1 MTILSGT
8 PVTEGAGVKL
18 RRLFGHNE
26 APMFDPFL
34 LLDDFRSDTPA
45 DYIKG
50 FPWHPHRGIETI
62 TYMLK
67 GEAHH
72 GDSLGNRGTIKKG
85 EVQWMSAGSGIIHQE
100 MPKGDETGAMHG
112 FQLWMNLPT
121 AHKMSEPTY
130 RSIAEDEIPE
140 IKTDTGARVKI
151 IAGSMDG
158 VSGPVSDVV
167 TTPLYLDITVEQGAH
182 FAFDLPPSHTTLIYA
197 IHGEG
202 MAAEQPLSNG
212 QLLKLDEGAECAV
225 TPQAALFRCLLFSAQ
240 PLGEPVAWRGP
251 IVMNTQEELQIAFD
265 EYRNGNFIKS

>member
-100 MPKGDETGAMHG
+100 MPKGDENGAMHG
-112 FQLWMNLPT
+112 FQLWMNLPA

-130 RSIAEDEIPE
+130 RSIAEGEIPE

-167 TTPLYLDITVEQGAH
+167 TTKSGSFD
-182 FAFDLPPSHTTLIYA
+182 AFS
-197 IHGEG
+197 
-202 MAAEQPLSNG
+202 
-212 QLLKLDEGAECAV
+212 
-225 TPQAALFRCLLFSAQ
+225 FRHNRF
-240 PLGEPVAWRGP
+240 GGP
-251 IVMNTQEELQIAFD
+251 HRD
-265 EYRNGNFIKS
+265 EYPERASNRF